1 MTAYLTRY
9 RPWIAAVAVLLLVAA
24 ALGAVFTG
32 GGPTRTIYAQFS
44 ETPGLYTGNH
54 VDILGIPIGSVTAIK
69 SEPGY
74 VVVTMQVSANVK
86 LPADADAAL
95 MAPEVVADRFIQIGP
110 AYSSGPTL
118 QGGAVI
124 PLSRTAIPQS
134 VDAVIG
140 TLNNL
145 AEQLGPN
152 GANKTGALTDLVH
165 QLAQSFGSTGPDFH
179 RAIVNFSQALQG
191 LSANAPAL
199 GGTLSNLGALSQ
211 ALAQN
216 STTYRSFAANLDA
229 VTQILANDKSDI
241 SAVLSSLQQLFA
253 NLNSFIQTDGAALG
267 SSIKNLDTFAA
278 ALNSEQA
285 ALAQAYDLGPL
296 ALQNLDNTVDPNAPG
311 GPALRGRYDPVA
323 STQPLFKQVCGS
335 TALRFLVILATGT
348 QTNPL
353 TTADSTDS
361 LCAVGNALAALTPPP
376 GASAG
381 PDLTLQALAR

>member
-1 MTAYLTRY
+1 MMPNLTRF
-9 RPWIAAVAVLLLVAA
+9 RPWIASAAVLLLVAA
-24 ALGAVFTG
+24 AVGAIVTR
-32 GGPTRTIYAQFS
+32 GGPTRTIYAQFT
-44 ETPGLYTGNH
+44 EAPGLYTGNH
-54 VDILGIPIGSVTAIK
+54 VDVLGIPIGTVTAVK
-69 SEPGY
+69 SRPGY

-118 QGGAVI
+118 QGGSVI
-124 PLSRTAIPQS
+124 PLARTAIPQS

-152 GANKTGALTDLVH
+152 GANKNGALTDLVH

-179 RAIVNFSQALQG
+179 TAIVNFSQALQG
-191 LSANAPAL
+191 LSANSPAVA
-199 GGTLSNLGALSQ
+199 GTLSNLGALSQ
-211 ALAQN
+211 ALADN

-229 VTQILANDKSDI
+229 VTQILANDKADI

-253 NLNSFIQTDGAALG
+253 NLNSFIQSDGSALG
-267 SSIKNLDTFAA
+267 SSIKNLNTFAA

-285 ALAQAYDLGPL
+285 ALAQAYDLSPL
-296 ALQNLDNTVDPNAPG
+296 SLENLDNTVDPNAPG
-311 GPALRGRYDPVA
+311 GPALRGRYDPVG
-323 STQPLFKQVCGS
+323 STQTLFNQVCGS

-361 LCAVGNALAALTPPP
+361 LCAVGNALTALTPPP
-376 GASAG
+376 GASPG
-381 PDLTLQALAR
+381 PDLSLQALTQ